1 MLQYQYQ
8 VASSGVQGAILG
20 VIGAFVRL
28 SREKYRYPKWFHGA
42 HLRLSF
48 SRRCYPCATPC
59 VSDISAI
66 SRHVACRTMYRHVT
80 PHAFA
85 IPKSL

>member
-1 MLQYQYQ
+1 ME
-8 VASSGVQGAILG
+8 GEILG

-28 SREKYRYPKWFHGA
+28 SREKYRYVPQVVSWC
-42 HLRLSF
+42 S
-48 SRRCYPCATPC
+48 SATLIQQEMLALHDA
-59 VSDISAI
+59 DISAI
-66 SRHVACRTMYRHVT
+66 SRPIACRTMYMHVT